1 MSNNLSQEEINQL
14 LLELEEYHKE
24 TDKQLA
30 FDFNKVDN
38 IKDHIEIETCLNHT
52 WEEYTGLKEVYRF
65 CKICN
70 IKEEG

>member
-14 LLELEEYHKE
+14 LLELEQYHKE

-38 IKDHIEIETCLNHT
+38 IKDHIEIETCLTHL
-52 WEEYTGLKEVYRF
+52 WEKYEGIRESF
-65 CKICN
+65 FHCKVCGE
-70 IKEEG
+70 KQ